1 MRKTSRSPFSRN
13 PKNHDFNIQMK
24 HAHSDDNFINPVFP
38 KKGRS
43 AYEYTLKTQQIRDLQ
58 IDDRKQRFFLRN
70 YFSHG

>member
-1 MRKTSRSPFSRN
+1 
-13 PKNHDFNIQMK
+13 MK
-24 HAHSDDNFINPVFP
+24 HAHLDDNFINPVFP
-38 KKGRS
+38 KKGGS